1 MTRKPPKVRVHA
13 PRLAREQRVDE
24 ILVAARDVF
33 CEKGYE
39 ATAVAEI
46 AQRLGVVEGTIYK
59 YFATKRELL
68 LKVLEHWYEQMFG
81 DYARDLDGVPGHRA
95 RLRLLIW
102 RHLRTVRDW
111 PLLCR
116 LMFREVRSEDDY
128 RGTALHAMNRR
139 YTQLLMD
146 VIAEGQAAQVFR
158 TDLPLPLLRDLVY
171 GGIEHCTWN
180 YIVETAATR
189 GGGAEP
195 AVRKGRGILDID
207 ALADQITAVVCD
219 GIERPGYATQR
230 AAAEQL
236 RRIAAQL
243 DALQPTN
250 RKKTA

>member
-1 MTRKPPKVRVHA
+1 MTRKPPKLRVHA

-46 AQRLGVVEGTIYK
+46 ADRLGVVEGTIYK

-68 LKVLEHWYEQMFG
+68 LKVLEHWYEQLFG
-81 DYARDLDGVPGHRA
+81 DYTRDLEDVRGHRA
-95 RLRLLIW
+95 RLRLLVW
-102 RHLRTVRDW
+102 RHLRAVRDW

-116 LMFREVRSEDDY
+116 LMFREIRNDDDY
-128 RGTALHAMNRR
+128 RGTSLHAMNRR

-158 TDLPLPLLRDLVY
+158 ADLPLPLLRDLVY

-180 YIVETAATR
+180 YIVQTASSSGR
-189 GGGAEP
+189 GGN
-195 AVRKGRGILDID
+195 RRGVLDVD

-219 GIERPGYATQR
+219 GIERPGR
-230 AAAEQL
+230 AVRHNDAEHL
-236 RRIAAQL
+236 RRIADRL
-243 DALQPTN
+243 DALQDKT
-250 RKKTA
+250 RKETA